1 MMLLR
6 ASGSSD
12 RLNDFI
18 IRLFGADDFCPE
30 DALSF
35 LSSSMGYVAL
45 NEASPFEFTLRDIE
59 DTASVAGVTLD
70 ESRLSNVLGTD
81 RTPDKNYMTR
91 LKEYSNMSDKLIT
104 NVNGLLA
111 DIKTDIIAHNEN
123 RKKTIALID
132 SLKSKQENLSHFMKL
147 DVDIDE
153 LLSASYLTVRF
164 GSLPKDAY
172 KQLKI
177 IEEDGKF
184 IFTPCSSDDHTIW
197 GVYCAPKKYEKKV
210 DEIFASLYFE
220 KLTID
225 IDDGT
230 AAEIIKKNADKIEE
244 LSEQLDVEDG
254 IIKRTWDENS
264 ETILNTYSLLLDLQE
279 IYKLRKYA
287 AVNGESFYY
296 VGWIPKSE
304 TNKDK
309 TVFSD
314 LDDVEI
320 TFEPYNVSDKKHAP
334 PTKLKN
340 NVLVRPYEYYVKMYG
355 MPQYGSVDITS
366 FVAVTYTLI
375 FGMMFGDLGHGLV
388 LLIIGALVWKL
399 KKMELGKI
407 LIPCGISSMVFGL
420 IFGSFFGYEEALDPL
435 YHAVGL
441 KQKPLAVME
450 NITTVL
456 IFAIGIGVALVIAS
470 MVINVIVNLKAHKFG
485 AALFDTNGVTG
496 IIFYT
501 CLVNFILEFMA
512 KITVI
517 PNNIAIVLTA
527 VCAVILYMKEIIIGL
542 VDRDPNWK
550 PDSMG
555 DFLIQNVFELI
566 EYVLSYFS
574 NTVSFLRI
582 GAFVLVHAGMMMVVF
597 ALGSQG
603 KNIPVVILGNVLVI
617 ALEGLLTGIQ
627 ALRLEFYEMFSR
639 CFEGNGK
646 PFLSVSSI
654 LKESKN

>member
-1 MMLLR
+1 
-6 ASGSSD
+6 
-12 RLNDFI
+12 
-18 IRLFGADDFCPE
+18 
-30 DALSF
+30 
-35 LSSSMGYVAL
+35 
-45 NEASPFEFTLRDIE
+45 
-59 DTASVAGVTLD
+59 
-70 ESRLSNVLGTD
+70 
-81 RTPDKNYMTR
+81 
-91 LKEYSNMSDKLIT
+91 
-104 NVNGLLA
+104 
-111 DIKTDIIAHNEN
+111 
-123 RKKTIALID
+123 
-132 SLKSKQENLSHFMKL
+132 MKL

-197 GVYCAPKKYEKKV
+197 GVYCTPKKYEKKV

-225 IDDGT
+225 MDDGT
-230 AAEIIKKNADKIEE
+230 VAEIIKKNADKIEE

-304 TNKDK
+304 AKKDK

-314 LDDVEI
+314 LDGVEI
-320 TFEPYNVSDKKHAP
+320 TFEPYNISDKKHAP

-340 NVLVRPYEYYVKMYG
+340 NPLVRPYEYYVKMYG

-366 FVAVTYTLI
+366 FVAVTYTVI
-375 FGMMFGDLGHGLV
+375 FGMMFGDLGQGLV
-388 LLIIGALVWKL
+388 LLIIGALIWKL

-407 LIPCGISSMVFGL
+407 LIPCGISSMIFGL

-441 KQKPLAVME
+441 KHKPLAVME

-597 ALGSQG
+597 ALASDG
-603 KNIPVVILGNVLVI
+603 KNILVVILGNVLVI

>member
-35 LSSSMGYVAL
+35 LYSSMGYVAL

-59 DTASVAGVTLD
+59 DTASVAGATLD
-70 ESRLSNVLGTD
+70 ENSLSNVLGTD
-81 RTPDKNYMTR
+81 RTPDKDYMAR
-91 LKEYSNMSDKLIT
+91 LNEYTKMSDKLIT
-104 NVNGLLA
+104 NVNGLLS

-123 RKKTIALID
+123 RKKTAALID
-132 SLKSKQENLSHFMKL
+132 SLKSKQDNLSHFMKL

-197 GVYCAPKKYEKKV
+197 GVYCTPKKYEKKV

-225 IDDGT
+225 MDDGT
-230 AAEIIKKNADKIEE
+230 VAEIIKKNADKIEE

-304 TNKDK
+304 AKKDK

-314 LDDVEI
+314 LDGVEI
-320 TFEPYNVSDKKHAP
+320 TFEPYNISDKKHAP

-340 NVLVRPYEYYVKMYG
+340 NPLVRPYEYYVKMYG

-366 FVAVTYTLI
+366 FVAVTYTVI
-375 FGMMFGDLGHGLV
+375 FGMMFGDLGQGLV
-388 LLIIGALVWKL
+388 LLIIGALIWKL

-407 LIPCGISSMVFGL
+407 LIPCGISSMIFGL

-441 KQKPLAVME
+441 KHKPLAVME

-597 ALGSQG
+597 ALASDG
-603 KNIPVVILGNVLVI
+603 KNILVVILGNVLVI

>member
-59 DTASVAGVTLD
+59 DTASVAGATLD
-70 ESRLSNVLGTD
+70 ENSQ
-81 RTPDKNYMTR
+81 
-91 LKEYSNMSDKLIT
+91 
-104 NVNGLLA
+104 
-111 DIKTDIIAHNEN
+111 
-123 RKKTIALID
+123 
-132 SLKSKQENLSHFMKL
+132 SKQDNLSHFMKL

-197 GVYCAPKKYEKKV
+197 GVYCTPKKYEKKV

-225 IDDGT
+225 MDDGT
-230 AAEIIKKNADKIEE
+230 VAEIIKKNADKIEE

-304 TNKDK
+304 AKKDK

-314 LDDVEI
+314 LDGVEI
-320 TFEPYNVSDKKHAP
+320 TFEPYNISDKKHAP

-340 NVLVRPYEYYVKMYG
+340 NPLVRPYEYYVKMYG

-366 FVAVTYTLI
+366 FVAVTYTVI
-375 FGMMFGDLGHGLV
+375 FGMMFGDLGQGLV
-388 LLIIGALVWKL
+388 LLIIGALIWKL

-407 LIPCGISSMVFGL
+407 LIPCGISSMIFGL

-441 KQKPLAVME
+441 KHKPLAVME

-597 ALGSQG
+597 ALASDG
-603 KNIPVVILGNVLVI
+603 KNILVVILGNVLVI